1 VKKTS
6 RSIAAAVVISMA
18 GVTACFAAE
27 LPTYETKGL
36 PISPVQLRVTE
47 AADIEQQAPV
57 PASTL
62 TPLQQ
67 MVLTPR
73 SKVKAA
79 TVGLGRTEIAGSI
92 R

>member
-1 VKKTS
+1 VKKTC
-6 RSIAAAVVISMA
+6 RSIAAAVISMA
-18 GVTACFAAE
+18 GVTACAAAE

-36 PISPVQLRVTE
+36 PISAVQLRVTG
-47 AADIEQQAPV
+47 AADIEQQAAV
-57 PASTL
+57 PASML
-62 TPLQQ
+62 TPLQR

-79 TVGLGRTEIAGSI
+79 TAAPGRTEIAGSI